1 MRRILILL
9 SIVAVGG
16 VALTAAWIFRGR
28 EISSFIDRARPQSPW
43 AITKSG
49 RQRQYVAGPDKL
61 RRWQLPRL
69 WPVRVVP
76 ACQCA
81 AVSGSSALFR
91 ISEIRCV
98 INTWASWLHRFN
110 RRANYKPRITSRL
123 LWAARS
129 ANVRSFSS
137 FGDNTSEA

>member
-9 SIVAVGG
+9 AIVAVGG
-16 VALTAAWIFRGR
+16 VASAATWIFNGR
-28 EISSFIDRARPQSPW
+28 EISPFIDRAGPQSPW
-43 AITKSG
+43 AITKSS
-49 RQRQYVAGPDKL
+49 RPRQYMAGPAKL

-69 WPVRVVP
+69 RPIRVVL

-98 INTWASWLHRFN
+98 TLERADCTGSTS
-110 RRANYKPRITSRL
+110 ANYKPRITSRL
-123 LWAARS
+123 LWAVRS
-129 ANVRSFSS
+129 ANVKSF
-137 FGDNTSEA
+137 